1 MIHELPRKPS
11 QIDTKNDDKTG
22 GDTWGY
28 QINKEDMLSNFA
40 EKRFLLSSKYISSQF
55 LEDQLSKSNDI
66 KKLLTE
72 NNKLVWKNIE

>member
-11 QIDTKNDDKTG
+11 QIDKQNDDKTG

-40 EKRFLLSSKYISSQF
+40 EKRFLLSSKYISS
-55 LEDQLSKSNDI
+55 
-66 KKLLTE
+66 
-72 NNKLVWKNIE
+72 